1 MQAPDPSQTG
11 MRPRLLAVLISAAT
25 FPAFAADGDAASA
38 AQNAAKADTITVT
51 ATPDNTFRAGGDEL
65 VPAYLDGQVA
75 NGGRL
80 GLLGE
85 QEAGNVPFNIIG
97 YTAKMIEDQQATTLT
112 DVIRND
118 ATVQAVRG
126 YGNFGESYRIRGFL
140 LDGDDVSYGG
150 LYGVLPR
157 QIVATNVAERV
168 EIIKGSNAFLNG
180 VPPGG
185 TGVGGSINVEPK
197 RAGSEPAASVSV
209 DYGSDSQVGTSLDA
223 GRRFGDSDQ
232 FGARVNVLHREGET
246 AVDNEKSR
254 TTLATVGLDYKGE
267 RLRSSLDAG
276 WQKSSVHDGR
286 IGVGVGA
293 ITEMPEVPDGSA
305 NYSQKWVY
313 SDMTTR
319 FAALRG
325 EYDVLD
331 NWTFYGGLGGN
342 NTDERGEYSVPKLL
356 DNDGNASLS
365 RLGTRYV
372 ADSFSGMTGI
382 RGRFDTGAIGHSVNL
397 GYSGVYRK
405 TRAAYTMSGSANT
418 INIYDPSTI
427 DFPPTLYSGG
437 NMDDPNVRSRTRTS
451 GVSVSD
457 TLSALDERVLLTL
470 GARRQDVTVRNYDYQ
485 GMETPATRFD
495 AFKVTPVYG
504 LVVKPWEHISFYA
517 NHIEALQPGPTASS
531 KAING
536 GQVVGIVQSKQNE
549 VGVKMDYG
557 RVGGTLALFEIKK
570 PVGTIDDSNVYG
582 LYGEQRSRGM
592 ELNVFGEPVYG
603 VRLLGSAL
611 WMDPELS
618 KTAGGTNDGND
629 AVGVPR
635 YAVTMGGEWDLP
647 WVQNLTATGTVTHTG
662 SQYANASNT
671 VKLDGWT
678 RLDLGVRYST
688 KVNDQTLTWRANV
701 ENVTD
706 EKYWASVDDSGT
718 YMTQGDPRTLKLS
731 MTVDF

>member
-1 MQAPDPSQTG
+1 MPYPASCQPVL
-11 MRPRLLAVLISAAT
+11 RPRLLAAFISAAIT
-25 FPAFAADGDAASA
+25 PAFAA
-38 AQNAAKADTITVT
+38 AQPAEPSPKEDTITVT
-51 ATPDNTFRAGGDEL
+51 AAPEETFRAGGDEL

-85 QEAGNVPFNIIG
+85 QEAKNVPFNIIG
-97 YTAKMIEDQQATTLT
+97 YTSKMIEDQQATTLT

-126 YGNFGESYRIRGFL
+126 YGNFAESYRIRGFQ
-140 LDGDDVSYGG
+140 LDGDDIAFGG

-157 QIVATNVAERV
+157 QVVTTNIAERV

-185 TGVGGSINVEPK
+185 SGVGGSINVEPK
-197 RAGSEPAASVSV
+197 RAQSIPLTRVSV
-209 DYGSDSQVGTSLDA
+209 DYGSDSQIGTSLDA

-232 FGARVNVLHREGET
+232 FGARVNVLHREGDT
-246 AVDNEKSR
+246 AVDDEKDR
-254 TTLATVGLDYKGE
+254 TTLASMGLDYQGE
-267 RLRSSLDAG
+267 RLRGSLDAG
-276 WQKSSVHDGR
+276 WQKSTIHNGR
-286 IGVGVGA
+286 IGIGVGA
-293 ITEMPEVPDGSA
+293 ITEMPDVPDNSD

-325 EYDVLD
+325 EYDVAN
-331 NWTFYGGLGGN
+331 NWTFYGGIGGN
-342 NTDERGEYSVPKLL
+342 NTDERGEYSLPKLL
-356 DNDGNASLS
+356 DDDGNASVS
-365 RLGTRYV
+365 RLGTRYI

-382 RGRFDTGAIGHSVNL
+382 RGKFDTGVIGHSVNL

-405 TRAAYTMSGSANT
+405 TRSAYTLSGSSNT
-418 INIYDPSTI
+418 INIYDPTTI
-427 DFPPTLYSGG
+427 DYPPTLYSGG
-437 NMDDPNVRSRTRTS
+437 SMDDPHDRSRTRTS

-457 TLSALDERVLLTL
+457 TLSALDDRVLLTV

-485 GMETPATRFD
+485 GVETPATRFD

-504 LVVKPWEHISFYA
+504 LVVKPWEQVSFYA

-531 KAING
+531 KAVNA

-549 VGVKMDYG
+549 VGMKMDFG

-570 PVGTIDDSNVYG
+570 PVGMVDEQNVYG
-582 LYGEQRSRGM
+582 LYGEQQSRGM

-611 WMDPELS
+611 WMKPELS
-618 KTAGGTNDGND
+618 KTAGGVNDGND

-635 YAVTMGGEWDLP
+635 YAVTLGGEWDLP
-647 WVQNLTATGTVTHTG
+647 WIQNLTATGTVTRTG

-671 VKLDGWT
+671 IKLDGWT
-678 RLDLGVRYST
+678 GLDLGARYSM
-688 KVNDQTLTWRANV
+688 KVNEQTLTWRAAV
-701 ENVTD
+701 ENVTN

-718 YMTQGDPRTLKLS
+718 YLTQGDPRMLKLS
-731 MTVDF
+731 MSVDF

>member
-1 MQAPDPSQTG
+1 MQPITTLPMG
-11 MRPRLLAVLISAAT
+11 YRPRLLAVLISAAT
-25 FPAFAADGDAASA
+25 FPAFAATGDATQGARE
-38 AQNAAKADTITVT
+38 DTMTIT
-51 ATPDNTFRAGGDEL
+51 ATPESTFRAGGNEL
-65 VPAYLDGQVA
+65 VPAYLDGQIA

-80 GLLGE
+80 GMLGE

-97 YTAKMIEDQQATTLT
+97 YTSKMIEDQQATTLT

-126 YGNFGESYRIRGFL
+126 YGNFAESWRIRGFL
-140 LDGDDVSYGG
+140 LGSDDVSYGG
-150 LYGVLPR
+150 LYGVMPR
-157 QIVATNVAERV
+157 QVIATNVAERV

-197 RAGSEPAASVSV
+197 RAGSEPLTRVNV

-232 FGARVNVLHREGET
+232 FGVRVNVLHREGET
-246 AVDNEKSR
+246 AIDNEKAR

-276 WQKSSVHDGR
+276 WQKSTVHDGR
-286 IGVGVGA
+286 IGLGLGVA
-293 ITEMPEVPDGSA
+293 TEIPEVPDNKD

-313 SDMTTR
+313 SDMNTR

-331 NWTFYGGLGGN
+331 NWTFYGGIGGN
-342 NTDERGEYSVPKLL
+342 NTDERGEYSTPKLL

-372 ADSFSGMTGI
+372 ADNLSGMTGI
-382 RGRFDTGAIGHSVNL
+382 RGKFDTGAIGHSVNL
-397 GYSGVYRK
+397 GYSALYGK
-405 TRAAYTMSGSANT
+405 TRAAYTMSSAANT
-418 INIYDPSTI
+418 INIYDPSAI
-427 DFPPTLYSGG
+427 NYPPTIYSGG
-437 NMDDPNVRSRTRTS
+437 NMDDPNVRSRTRNS
-451 GVSVSD
+451 GFSVSD

-470 GARRQDVTVRNYDYQ
+470 GARRQAVRVRNYDYQ
-485 GMETPATRFD
+485 GLETPATRFD

-531 KAING
+531 KASNA

-549 VGVKMDYG
+549 VGMKMDFG

-570 PVGTIDDSNVYG
+570 PVGMIDDNNVYG

-603 VRLLGSAL
+603 VRVLGSAL
-611 WMDPELS
+611 WMKPELS

-635 YAVTMGGEWDLP
+635 YAVSMGGEWDLP
-647 WVQNLTATGTVTHTG
+647 WVQNLTASGTVTRTG
-662 SQYANASNT
+662 SQYVNAANSM
-671 VKLDGWT
+671 KLDSWT

-701 ENVTD
+701 ENVTN

-718 YMTQGDPRTLKLS
+718 YLTQGDPRTLKLS
-731 MTVDF
+731 MSVDF

>member
-1 MQAPDPSQTG
+1 MPSTDPSQSRL
-11 MRPRLLAVLISAAT
+11 RPRLLAVVLSAAA
-25 FPAFAADGDAASA
+25 FPTFAASGDAAGSA
-38 AQNAAKADTITVT
+38 KEDTLTVT
-51 ATPDNTFRAGGDEL
+51 ATPDETFRAGGDEP
-65 VPAYLDGQVA
+65 VPAWLDGQVA

-85 QEAGNVPFNIIG
+85 QDAGKVPFNIIG
-97 YTAKMIEDQQATTLT
+97 YTAKMIEDQQATTLS

-126 YGNFGESYRIRGFL
+126 YGNFAESYRIRGFQ
-140 LDGDDVSYGG
+140 LDGDDVSWGG

-157 QIVATNVAERV
+157 QIVATNLAERV

-185 TGVGGSINVEPK
+185 TGVGGSVNVEPK
-197 RAGSEPAASVSV
+197 RADSEPLTRLGV
-209 DYGSDSQVGTSLDA
+209 DYGSDSQTGTSLDA
-223 GRRFGDSDQ
+223 GRRFGDSEQ

-246 AVDNEKSR
+246 AIDKEKAR
-254 TTLATVGLDYKGE
+254 TTLATLGLDYKGE

-276 WQKSSVHDGR
+276 WQKSTVHNGR
-286 IGVGVGA
+286 IGLGVGA
-293 ITEMPEVPDGSA
+293 ITEMPEVPDNKD
-305 NYSQKWVY
+305 NYSQRWVY
-313 SDMTTR
+313 SDMSTR

-342 NTDERGEYSVPKLL
+342 NTDERGEYSLPKLL
-356 DNDGNASLS
+356 DDEGNASIT
-365 RLGTRYV
+365 RLGTRYI

-382 RGRFDTGAIGHSVNL
+382 RGKFDTGAIGHSVNL

-405 TRAAYTMSGSANT
+405 TRAAYTMSGSTNA
-418 INIYDPSTI
+418 INIYDPASI
-427 DFPPTLYSGG
+427 DYPATLYRGG
-437 NMDDPNVRSRTRTS
+437 NMDDPHDRSRTRAS

-485 GMETPATRFD
+485 GLETPATRFD

-504 LVVKPWEHISFYA
+504 LVVKPWQYISFYA
-517 NHIEALQPGPTASS
+517 NHIEALQPGPAASS
-531 KAING
+531 KANNA
-536 GQVVGIVQSKQNE
+536 GQVVGIVQSEQNE
-549 VGVKMDYG
+549 VGMKMDFG

-570 PVGTIDDSNVYG
+570 PVGMVNDSNVYG
-582 LYGEQRSRGM
+582 LYGEQRNRGM

-611 WMDPELS
+611 WMNPELS
-618 KTAGGTNDGND
+618 KTAGGVNDGND

-647 WVQNLTATGTVTHTG
+647 WVQNLTASGTVTRTG
-662 SQYANASNT
+662 SQYANATNT
-671 VKLDGWT
+671 IKLDGWT

-688 KVNDQTLTWRANV
+688 RVNEQTLTWRANV
-701 ENVTD
+701 ENVTN

-718 YMTQGDPRTLKLS
+718 YITQGDPRTLKLS
-731 MTVDF
+731 VSVDF

>member
-1 MQAPDPSQTG
+1 MQHALSSPAG
-11 MRPRLLAVLISAAT
+11 LHPRLLAVLVSAAV
-25 FPAFAADGDAASA
+25 FPAFAATGE
-38 AQNAAKADTITVT
+38 AAKTAKEDTITVS
-51 ATPDNTFRAGGDEL
+51 ATPESTFRAGGDEL
-65 VPAYLDGQVA
+65 VPPYLDGQVA
-75 NGGRL
+75 NGARL

-97 YTAKMIEDQQATTLT
+97 YTAKMIEDQQATTLS

-126 YGNFGESYRIRGFL
+126 YGNFAESYRIRGFQ
-140 LDGDDVSYGG
+140 LDSDDISFGG
-150 LYGVLPR
+150 LYGILPR

-168 EIIKGSNAFLNG
+168 EVIKGSNAFLNG

-185 TGVGGSINVEPK
+185 SGVGGSINVEPK
-197 RAGSEPAASVSV
+197 RADSEPLARVGV

-223 GRRFGDSDQ
+223 GRRFGDSDR
-232 FGARVNVLHREGET
+232 FGVRVNVLHREGET
-246 AVDNEKSR
+246 AVDKEKAR
-254 TTLATVGLDYKGE
+254 TTLATVGLDYKGD
-267 RLRSSLDAG
+267 RLRGSLDAG
-276 WQKSSVHDGR
+276 WQKSSMHHGR
-286 IGVGVGA
+286 IGVGLA
-293 ITEMPEVPDGSA
+293 AATEIPEVPDNTD

-313 SDMTTR
+313 SDMSTR

-331 NWTFYGGLGGN
+331 NWTFYGGIGGN
-342 NTDERGEYSVPKLL
+342 NTDERGEYSTPKLL
-356 DNDGNASLS
+356 DDEGNASLT

-382 RGRFDTGAIGHSVNL
+382 RGKFATGAIGHSVNL

-418 INIYDPSTI
+418 INIYDPTAI
-427 DFPPTLYSGG
+427 DYPATLYSGG
-437 NMDDPNVRSRTRTS
+437 NMDDPNDRSRTRTS
-451 GVSVSD
+451 GISISD
-457 TLSALDERVLLTL
+457 TLSALDERVLLTV

-485 GMETPATRFD
+485 GAETPETRFG

-504 LVVKPWEHISFYA
+504 LVVKPWEHVSFYA
-517 NHIEALQPGPTASS
+517 NHIEALQPGPTAGSQAS
-531 KAING
+531 NA
-536 GQVVGIVQSKQNE
+536 GQVVGIVQSEQNE
-549 VGVKMDYG
+549 AGVKMDFG

-570 PVGTIDDSNVYG
+570 PVGMVDDNNVYG

-611 WMDPELS
+611 WMKPELS
-618 KTAGGTNDGND
+618 KTAGGANDGND

-647 WVQNLTATGTVTHTG
+647 WVQNLTASGTVIRTG
-662 SQYANASNT
+662 SQYVNATNT
-671 VKLDGWT
+671 MKLDGWT

-701 ENVTD
+701 ENVTN

-718 YMTQGDPRTLKLS
+718 YITQGDPRTLKLS
-731 MTVDF
+731 MSVDF

>member
-1 MQAPDPSQTG
+1 MPSTAPSRPG
-11 MRPRLLAVLISAAT
+11 LRPRLLAVLLSAAA
-25 FPAFAADGDAASA
+25 FPTFAASGDAAGSA
-38 AQNAAKADTITVT
+38 KEETITVT
-51 ATPDNTFRAGGDEL
+51 ATPEETFRAGGDEP
-65 VPAYLDGQVA
+65 VPAWLDGPVA
-75 NGGRL
+75 NGARL

-85 QEAGNVPFNIIG
+85 QEAGKVPFNIIG
-97 YTAKMIEDQQATTLT
+97 YTAKMIEDQQATTLS

-126 YGNFGESYRIRGFL
+126 YGNFAESYRIRGFQ
-140 LDGDDVSYGG
+140 LDGDDVSWGG

-185 TGVGGSINVEPK
+185 TGVGGSVNVEPK
-197 RAGSEPAASVSV
+197 RADSEPLTRVSV
-209 DYGSDSQVGTSLDA
+209 DYGSDSQTGTSLDA
-223 GRRFGDSDQ
+223 GRRFGDSEQ

-246 AVDNEKSR
+246 AIDKEKAR
-254 TTLATVGLDYKGE
+254 TTLATLGLDYKGE
-267 RLRSSLDAG
+267 RLRGSLDAG
-276 WQKSSVHDGR
+276 WQKSTVHNGR
-286 IGVGVGA
+286 IGLGVGA
-293 ITEMPEVPDGSA
+293 ITEMPEVPDNTD

-313 SDMTTR
+313 SDMSTR

-325 EYDVLD
+325 EYDLWD

-342 NTDERGEYSVPKLL
+342 NTDERGEYSLPKLL
-356 DNDGNASLS
+356 DDEGNASIT

-382 RGRFDTGAIGHSVNL
+382 RGKFDTGAIGHSVNL

-405 TRAAYTMSGSANT
+405 TRAAYTMSGSTNV
-418 INIYDPSTI
+418 INIYDPAPV
-427 DFPPTLYSGG
+427 DYPATLYRGG
-437 NMDDPNVRSRTRTS
+437 NMDDPHDRSRTRTS

-485 GMETPATRFD
+485 GLETPETRFD

-504 LVVKPWEHISFYA
+504 LVVKPWQYISFYA

-531 KAING
+531 KANNA
-536 GQVVGIVQSKQNE
+536 GQVVGIVQSRQNE
-549 VGVKMDYG
+549 VGMKMDFG

-570 PVGTIDDSNVYG
+570 PVGMVDDSNVYG
-582 LYGEQRSRGM
+582 LYGEQRNRGM

-611 WMDPELS
+611 WMNPELS
-618 KTAGGTNDGND
+618 KTAGGANDGHD

-647 WVQNLTATGTVTHTG
+647 WVQNLTASGTVTRTG
-662 SQYANASNT
+662 PQYANATNT
-671 VKLDGWT
+671 IKLDGWT
-678 RLDLGVRYST
+678 RLDLGVRYSA
-688 KVNDQTLTWRANV
+688 KVNEQTLTWRANV
-701 ENVTD
+701 ENVTN

-718 YMTQGDPRTLKLS
+718 YITQGDPRTLKLS
-731 MTVDF
+731 VSVDF